1 LNNHCRLNLAQQRF
15 RASAAS
21 WKVENRKRTDK
32 GRIRYAGKR
41 ALDNLD
47 ESGQEKI
54 GLSWVLEI

>member
-1 LNNHCRLNLAQQRF
+1 MEGGEQ
-15 RASAAS
+15 
-21 WKVENRKRTDK
+21 KKNRKRQ
-32 GRIRYAGKR
+32 IRYAGKR